1 MTDQAFEALAKAQG
15 DAIYRV
21 ALHALRS
28 PADAE
33 DVVQTVLLEL
43 YRREAPFESDDHAR
57 HWLFRV
63 TVNQCR
69 KLLRA
74 PWRQRSVPLEA
85 WDGPAPA
92 PAEESEVL
100 SAVLS
105 LPPKYAT
112 AIYLY
117 YYEDCTVKE
126 VAAAMGAKESTVQT
140 WLHRAREKLKTALS
154 ENEKEGSGYVRH
166 RQVP

>member
-1 MTDQAFEALAKAQG
+1 MTDQAFEALVHAQG

-43 YRREAPFESDDHAR
+43 YRRSDPFESDDHAR

-69 KLLRA
+69 KVLRT
-74 PWRQRSVPLEA
+74 PWRQRTVPLEA
-85 WDGPAPA
+85 WDGPAQDPT
-92 PAEESEVL
+92 EENEVL

-126 VAAAMGAKESTVQT
+126 VAKIMGTKESTVQT

-166 RQVP
+166 KQVP

>member
-1 MTDQAFEALAKAQG
+1 MTDQAFEAIVHAQG

-43 YRREAPFESDDHAR
+43 YRRSDPFQSDDHAR

-69 KLLRA
+69 KILRA
-74 PWRQRSVPLEA
+74 PWRKRTVPLET
-85 WDGPAPA
+85 WDGPAQDTT
-92 PAEESEVL
+92 EESEVL

-112 AIYLY
+112 AVYLY
-117 YYEDCTVKE
+117 YYEDCAVRE
-126 VAAAMGAKESTVQT
+126 VAHIMGAKESTVQT

-154 ENEKEGSGYVRH
+154 SDEKEGSGYVRH